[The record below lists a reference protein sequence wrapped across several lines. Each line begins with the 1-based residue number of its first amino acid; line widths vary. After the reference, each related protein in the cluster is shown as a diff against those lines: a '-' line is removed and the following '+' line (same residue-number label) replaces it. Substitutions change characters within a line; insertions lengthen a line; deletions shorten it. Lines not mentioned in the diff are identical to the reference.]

1 MRRAAH
7 IRAWG
12 PEDAS
17 RVVCLHGITS
27 WGGHFETLAQRLT
40 PSHRV
45 LAADLLGHGLSSFEP
60 PWRLEHHAAAV
71 LEAVGEA
78 RAVWVGHSFG
88 GRLALEI
95 AAAHP
100 ELVRGIVLL
109 DPAIHIPPHAAL
121 AGAESSLPDRSYA
134 SFDEA
139 IDRRFEES
147 ALVRAARAAVAHE
160 LQGHLVHDEDGRWR
174 YRYSQ
179 AAVVTAYSEMAAD
192 PPPYPALRFPTLV
205 VAGAESYIPYEVY
218 ESEHRAG
225 LGDLL
230 EVVTV
235 PGGHSVLWD
244 AFDETAAAIVA
255 FLARL

>member
-1 MRRAAH
+1 MTRAAH
-7 IRAWG
+7 VRAWG
-12 PEDAS
+12 PEDAT

-27 WGGHFETLAQRLT
+27 WGGHFEPLALRLT

-71 LEAVGEA
+71 LEAVGA
-78 RAVWVGHSFG
+78 DRAVWVGHSFG

-100 ELVRGIVLL
+100 ELVRALVLL
-109 DPAIHIPPHAAL
+109 DPAIQIPPHAGL
-121 AGAESSLPDRSYA
+121 AGAQASMLDRSYP
-134 SFDEA
+134 SFDDGIE
-139 IDRRFEES
+139 RRFEES
-147 ALVRAARAAVAHE
+147 SLVRAARETVARE
-160 LQGHLVHDEDGRWR
+160 LQAHLLRDEDGRWR

-192 PPPYPALRFPTLV
+192 PPPYAALRFPTLV
-205 VAGAESYIPYEVY
+205 IAGAESYLPYEIY
-218 ESEHRAG
+218 EPDHQAS

-244 AFDETAAAIVA
+244 AFDETAAAIVG
-255 FLARL
+255 FLGRL